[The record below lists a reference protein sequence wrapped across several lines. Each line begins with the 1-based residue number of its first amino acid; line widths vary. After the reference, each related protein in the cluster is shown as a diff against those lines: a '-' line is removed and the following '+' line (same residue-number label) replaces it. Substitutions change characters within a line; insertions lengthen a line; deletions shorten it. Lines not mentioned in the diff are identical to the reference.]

1 MAEDEARMKK
11 EAEEKASREP
21 KSIPVIGGH
30 TETEDSGKVVYMI
43 LRRIAN
49 TSFIPIADVG

>member
-1 MAEDEARMKK
+1 MAEDEARIKK

-30 TETEDSGKVVYMI
+30 TETEDSGKVGWKSIGNKYGLFVI
-43 LRRIAN
+43 H
-49 TSFIPIADVG
+49 

>member
-1 MAEDEARMKK
+1 MAEDEARVKK

-30 TETEDSGKVVYMI
+30 AEVEESEKVGWKD
-43 LRRIAN
+43 R
-49 TSFIPIADVG
+49 

>member
-1 MAEDEARMKK
+1 MAEDEARIKK

-30 TETEDSGKVVYMI
+30 AETEETEKVGWKDGRGWSEMVKGIGK
-43 LRRIAN
+43 
-49 TSFIPIADVG
+49 GG